1 MTAHRHCERREGD
14 GAQPRCI
21 GPKGGERERRA
32 GREEIG
38 GGDEVACRDRAEVQ
52 TVQDGLPRITEL
64 ATGHRG
70 RVVKPIGEELQPA
83 STHARRAHHEKMH
96 GHPQEHGVAREQAA
110 HELASHVGESHLAMA
125 CSTSSNRV
133 KSIAK
138 RGHEG
143 VGVSNDKHGISPT
156 QCKGSGYA
164 SARRN
169 RHEVHRMSGHD
180 RKHKTGGAMR
190 VAIVARP

>member
-1 MTAHRHCERREGD
+1 
-14 GAQPRCI
+14 
-21 GPKGGERERRA
+21 
-32 GREEIG
+32 
-38 GGDEVACRDRAEVQ
+38 
-52 TVQDGLPRITEL
+52 
-64 ATGHRG
+64 
-70 RVVKPIGEELQPA
+70 
-83 STHARRAHHEKMH
+83 
-96 GHPQEHGVAREQAA
+96 
-110 HELASHVGESHLAMA
+110 MA

-180 RKHKTGGAMR
+180 RKYKTGDAMR